1 MSQDAIIARL
11 HGSIQLGARDMLYRA
26 DAEGIRLVITQG
38 LRSLEEQERLYAQGR
53 TAPGPV
59 VTWARPGSSWHNY
72 GLAID
77 VAPLNAMGKP
87 HWPEDAAL
95 WTRIGEIGE
104 AVGFEWGG
112 RWERPD
118 RPHFQHR
125 GGLTL
130 AAVRLGERPRYN
142 VGVEPEEFP
151 LGT

>member
-1 MSQDAIIARL
+1 MSQDEVISRL
-11 HGSIQLGARDMLYRA
+11 HGSIQLGARDLLYRA

-38 LRSLEEQERLYAQGR
+38 LRSMKEQARLYAQGR
-53 TAPGPV
+53 TTPGPI
-59 VTWARPGSSWHNY
+59 VTNAPAGSSWHNF

-77 VAPLNAMGKP
+77 VAPLDQWGKP
-87 HWPEDAAL
+87 HWPNDEAL

-112 RWERPD
+112 RWPKPD
-118 RPHFQHR
+118 RPHFQFR

-130 AAVRLGERPRYN
+130 NAARLGERPRYN
-142 VGVEPEEFP
+142 VGQEPEEFP